1 MWVASQQ
8 NPGVKE
14 LKVIKLWHRFCAFLL
29 SGIQE
34 WRSVP
39 HVQCGDLQ
47 GLSLLEQQA
56 QQYAALQQQQPAQQ
70 AQAQQQQQ
78 SQQQWQQAHA
88 STNPWM
94 WGQAGVSGAWCSC
107 AGGGSSGARPTTC
120 CPSRLTEV
128 LLLPQ
133 VFGCGAAHHC
143 HPHTQGRNG
152 VTLCRKYLDH

>member
-14 LKVIKLWHRFCAFLL
+14 LEVIKLWHRFCAFLL

-70 AQAQQQQQ
+70 AQQQQQ

-107 AGGGSSGARPTTC
+107 AGGGSSRARPTTC
-120 CPSRLTEV
+120 CPLKADR
-128 LLLPQ
+128 
-133 VFGCGAAHHC
+133 GAFTSPGVWVWGSSSLSPSHTGEEWC
-143 HPHTQGRNG
+143 HP
-152 VTLCRKYLDH
+152 L